1 MTVLLVLR
9 PQVTLLTLRPLL
21 QLNTT
26 LTQHTTT
33 ITYNNDC
40 FVSTT
45 PAGYASYPPSTPS
58 TEHNTHSTQHHNNI

>member
-26 LTQHTTT
+26 LTQHHNLY
-33 ITYNNDC
+33 YNSPYGFC
-40 FVSTT
+40 LSLCVAYLGSLQ
-45 PAGYASYPPSTPS
+45 
-58 TEHNTHSTQHHNNI
+58 TEF